1 MAGLLALNVKTDIK
15 TNKHQQKKTNQA
27 LIMTENRKKRSGNGI
42 GIGAA
47 LGVAFGAAFGGSTG
61 NMAQSIALGIAFG
74 VALGAIFDY
83 VKYRK

>member
-1 MAGLLALNVKTDIK
+1 MAGLFALNVKTDIK
-15 TNKHQQKKTNQA
+15 TNKHQQKTNQA

-83 VKYRK
+83 VKNRK